1 MLGNGGCVSFICA
14 VCLLRKSGEKK
25 ARGGRLTK
33 RKGVVPQ
40 PRREKRTMQP
50 EDLEKRWEEEGE
62 DIFAAVAQWRAAV
75 RRSET
80 AWLSQIASEDT
91 GRLEPPYGT

>member
-1 MLGNGGCVSFICA
+1 
-14 VCLLRKSGEKK
+14 LLRKSGEKK

-62 DIFAAVAQWRAAV
+62 DIFAAVAQWRAAHPKATLAEIEQAGD
-75 RRSET
+75 RAHES
-80 AWLSQIASEDT
+80 AACPND
-91 GRLEPPYGT
+91 